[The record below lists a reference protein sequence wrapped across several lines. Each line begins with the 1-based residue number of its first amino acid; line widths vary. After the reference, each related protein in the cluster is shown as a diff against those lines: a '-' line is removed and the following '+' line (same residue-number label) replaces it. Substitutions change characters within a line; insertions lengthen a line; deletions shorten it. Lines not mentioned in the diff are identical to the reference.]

1 MIKLSAQDF
10 ASVVSGSLH
19 DISPSQILDQDPVI
33 NSKDASA
40 KNFFVAFKGEKF
52 DGHDFVSEAL
62 NSGAKFSLVSKSV
75 SGPHV
80 LVSDV
85 GQALIDLARFVR
97 TQLPNMKVIGIT
109 GSQGKTTTKEFL
121 YSVLQ
126 NEGPTV
132 ATAGNFNTD
141 IGVPLTLLRS
151 TEATKYCILEMGAR
165 HVGDIAKLTELANPN
180 VGVVLVVGT
189 AHLGEF
195 GSVEAIAKTK
205 SELIK
210 ALSPK
215 MTAVLGTYDQ
225 FTPKMADSLDLNTV
239 LFGDGQIVRAAD
251 IELHG
256 GFAHFDLV
264 TPAGRNS
271 VALQVIG
278 EHQIPNALAAAAA
291 AFSLGVKNESIAI
304 GLTTALLS
312 SKWRMQIETIN
323 GIQIIHDYYNANP
336 ESMKAA
342 LKTLVMLSQES
353 GGASWAILGKMHE
366 LGSKESSGHLE
377 VAEFASQLGVDHLVS
392 VAPAVYQESNNQ
404 SSDENMLIHNCSS
417 AAAVLELVNNISTG
431 DVILLKASRSEKF
444 EDLAELIKK
453 ALEGDQA

>member
-19 DISPSQILDQDPVI
+19 DISPSQILDQDPII

-62 NSGAKFSLVSKSV
+62 ISGAKFSLVSKSV

-126 NEGPTV
+126 NEGATV

-151 TEATKYCILEMGAR
+151 TEATKFCILEMGAR

-195 GSVEAIAKTK
+195 GSVESIAKTK

-251 IELHG
+251 VELHG

-323 GIQIIHDYYNANP
+323 GLQIIHDYYNANP

>member
-80 LVSDV
+80 LVSNV

-126 NEGPTV
+126 NEGTTV

-151 TEATKYCILEMGAR
+151 TEATKFCILEMGAR

-225 FTPKMADSLDLNTV
+225 FTPKMADSLDLDTV

>member
-80 LVSDV
+80 LVSNV

-126 NEGPTV
+126 NEGTTV

-151 TEATKYCILEMGAR
+151 TEATKFCILEMGAR

-278 EHQIPNALAAAAA
+278 EHQIPNALAAGAA

-392 VAPAVYQESNNQ
+392 VAPAVYQDSNNQ

>member
-126 NEGPTV
+126 NEGTTL

-151 TEATKYCILEMGAR
+151 TEATKFCILEMGAR

>member
-126 NEGPTV
+126 NEGTTV

-151 TEATKYCILEMGAR
+151 TEATKFCILEMGAR

-278 EHQIPNALAAAAA
+278 EHQIPNALAAAAV

>member
-40 KNFFVAFKGEKF
+40 KSFFVAFKGEKF

-126 NEGPTV
+126 NEGTTV

-151 TEATKYCILEMGAR
+151 TEATKFCILEMGAR

-251 IELHG
+251 VELHG

-444 EDLAELIKK
+444 EDLAELIQK

>member
-1 MIKLSAQDF
+1 MIKISAQDF

-62 NSGAKFSLVSKSV
+62 ISGAKFSLVSKSV

-126 NEGPTV
+126 NEGTTV

-151 TEATKYCILEMGAR
+151 TEETKFCILEMGAR

-251 IELHG
+251 VELHG

-271 VALQVIG
+271 VALQVMG

-444 EDLAELIKK
+444 EDLAELIQK

>member
-62 NSGAKFSLVSKSV
+62 ISGAKFSLVSKSV

-126 NEGPTV
+126 NEGTTV

-151 TEATKYCILEMGAR
+151 TEATKFCILEMGAR

-444 EDLAELIKK
+444 EDLAELIQK

>member
-19 DISPSQILDQDPVI
+19 DISPSQILDQDPII

-62 NSGAKFSLVSKSV
+62 ISGAKFSLVSKSV

-126 NEGPTV
+126 NEGTTV

-151 TEATKYCILEMGAR
+151 TEETKFCILEMGAR

-195 GSVEAIAKTK
+195 GSVEAIVKTK

-323 GIQIIHDYYNANP
+323 GLQIIHDYYNANP

-444 EDLAELIKK
+444 EDLAELIQK

>member
-19 DISPSQILDQDPVI
+19 DILPSQILDQDPVI

-40 KNFFVAFKGEKF
+40 KSFFVAFKGEKF

-126 NEGPTV
+126 NEGTTV

-151 TEATKYCILEMGAR
+151 TEATKFCILEMGAR

-251 IELHG
+251 VELHG

>member
-80 LVSDV
+80 LVSNV

-126 NEGPTV
+126 NEGTTV

-151 TEATKYCILEMGAR
+151 TEATKFCILEMGAR

-392 VAPAVYQESNNQ
+392 VAPAVYHESNNQ

>member
-80 LVSDV
+80 LVADV

-126 NEGPTV
+126 NEGTTV

-151 TEATKYCILEMGAR
+151 TEATKFCILEMGAR

-444 EDLAELIKK
+444 EDLAEWIKK

>member
-126 NEGPTV
+126 NEGTTV

-151 TEATKYCILEMGAR
+151 TEATKFCILEMGAR

-215 MTAVLGTYDQ
+215 TTAVLGTYDQ

-353 GGASWAILGKMHE
+353 GGARWAILGKMHE

>member
-121 YSVLQ
+121 YSILQ
-126 NEGPTV
+126 NEGITV

-151 TEATKYCILEMGAR
+151 TEATKFCILEMGAR

-225 FTPKMADSLDLNTV
+225 FTPKMADSLDLNTI

-271 VALQVIG
+271 VALQVMG

-304 GLTTALLS
+304 GLTTSLLS

-323 GIQIIHDYYNANP
+323 GIHIIHDYYNANP

>member
-1 MIKLSAQDF
+1 MIKISAQDF

-19 DISPSQILDQDPVI
+19 DISPYQILDQDPVI

-126 NEGPTV
+126 NEGTTV

-151 TEATKYCILEMGAR
+151 TEATKFCILEMGAR

-278 EHQIPNALAAAAA
+278 EHQIPNALAAAAV